1 MKKIFIL
8 AFAAAISAACASN
21 NGQTVLKGKVAG
33 LEGVDEVRI
42 SLPSQNI
49 DTVIAL
55 AGVPEFSIS
64 LPVDKL
70 AAGIVTAGSAR
81 GQFVSDGTV
90 ITAKF
95 AGNGIVFESDR
106 KGSLSSRFQEYSNRT
121 KESMMEYR
129 TTMRALNDSTGISEA
144 EKDSLMEA
152 YANSFFEDFSAYNL
166 ETITANKDNLLALA
180 ALQQVYYDLE
190 DTELDSLLNTL
201 DSAVVATPQ
210 VTKMK
215 SALTAR
221 LNTAEGKMFTDFTV
235 KGEKGDVSL
244 SDYVGKGKYILVD
257 FWASWCGP
265 CKAEIPYVKKSY
277 EDFRGKDFDVVSV
290 AVWDKPQATIDTA
303 KVYGVNWNQII
314 DAQAVPTELYG
325 ISGIPHIIL
334 FGPDGTILKRGLRGE
349 GIAEEIAKYVQR

>member
-1 MKKIFIL
+1 MKKIFSIVL
-8 AFAAAISAACASN
+8 AVAVAAACASN
-21 NGQTVLKGKVAG
+21 NGQTILKGQVSALDEIEEVHVA
-33 LEGVDEVRI
+33 
-42 SLPSQNI
+42 LPSQNI

-55 AGVPEFSIS
+55 NGAPAFSIN

-70 AAGIVTAGSAR
+70 NAGIITAGSSR
-81 GQFVSDGTV
+81 GQFISDGTV
-90 ITAKF
+90 ITVKL
-95 AGNGIVFESDR
+95 AGSEIVTESDS
-106 KGSLSSRFQEYSNRT
+106 KKSINNRFEAYRART

-129 TTMRALNDSTGISEA
+129 RTMKALNDSTGISDA
-144 EKDSLMEA
+144 VKDSLMEG
-152 YANSFFEDFSAYNL
+152 YADSFFEEFSAYNL
-166 ETITANKDNLLALA
+166 ETISANKDNILALA

-210 VTKMK
+210 V
-215 SALTAR
+215 SRLRAALDAR

-235 KGEKGDVSL
+235 KNDNGEVSL

-265 CKAEIPYVKKSY
+265 CKAEIPYVKKAY
-277 EDFRGKDFDVVSV
+277 EQFRGNDFDVVSI
-290 AVWDKPQATIDTA
+290 AVWDKPEASIDTA

-314 DAQAVPTELYG
+314 DAQSVPTDIYG

-334 FGPDGTILKRGLRGE
+334 FGPDGTIVKRGLRGE
-349 GIAEEIAKYVQR
+349 GISEEIAKYVQR

>member
-1 MKKIFIL
+1 
-8 AFAAAISAACASN
+8 
-21 NGQTVLKGKVAG
+21 
-33 LEGVDEVRI
+33 
-42 SLPSQNI
+42 
-49 DTVIAL
+49 
-55 AGVPEFSIS
+55 
-64 LPVDKL
+64 
-70 AAGIVTAGSAR
+70 
-81 GQFVSDGTV
+81 
-90 ITAKF
+90 
-95 AGNGIVFESDR
+95 
-106 KGSLSSRFQEYSNRT
+106 
-121 KESMMEYR
+121 MEYR

-166 ETITANKDNLLALA
+166 ETIAANKDNLLALA

-244 SDYVGKGKYILVD
+244 SDYVGKGKYVLVD

-265 CKAEIPYVKKSY
+265 CKAEIPYVKKAY

>member
-1 MKKIFIL
+1 MKKIFSIVL
-8 AFAAAISAACASN
+8 AATVAVACTSN
-21 NGQTVLKGKVAG
+21 NGQTVLRGKASAI
-33 LEGVDEVRI
+33 EGIDEVHVA
-42 SLPSQNI
+42 LPSQGI
-49 DTVIAL
+49 DTVITL
-55 AGVPEFSIS
+55 NGGTTFSIN

-70 AAGIVTAGSAR
+70 AAGVMTAGSAR

-106 KGSLSSRFQEYSNRT
+106 KGSLSNRFEEYVSRT
-121 KESMMEYR
+121 KASMKEYR
-129 TTMRALNDSTGISEA
+129 TTMRALSDSTGISEA

-152 YANSFFEDFSAYNL
+152 YADSFFEDFSAYNL
-166 ETITANKDNLLALA
+166 ETITANKDNLLAIS

-190 DTELDSLLNTL
+190 DTELDSLINTL

-215 SALTAR
+215 SALNAR

-235 KGEKGDVSL
+235 EGEDGAVSL
-244 SDYVGKGKYILVD
+244 SDYVGRGKYILVD

-265 CKAEIPYVKKSY
+265 CKAEIPYVKKAY
-277 EDFRGKDFDVVSV
+277 EEFRGKDFDVVSV
-290 AVWDKPQATIDTA
+290 AVWDQPQATVDTA
-303 KVYGVNWNQII
+303 RAYGVNWNQII
-314 DAQAVPTELYG
+314 DAQAVPTEIYG

-334 FGPDGTILKRGLRGE
+334 FGPDGTIVKRGLRGD
-349 GIAEEIAKYVQR
+349 GISEEIAKYVQR

>member
-1 MKKIFIL
+1 MHSVNNIFHMKKIFIL

-21 NGQTVLKGKVAG
+21 NGQTLLKGKVAG
-33 LEGVDEVRI
+33 LEGVDEVHI

-55 AGVPEFSIS
+55 SGVPEFSIS

-70 AAGIVTAGSAR
+70 AAGVVTAGSAR

-95 AGNGIVFESDR
+95 AGSGIVFESNT
-106 KGSLSSRFQEYSNRT
+106 KGSLNNRFEEYASRT

-144 EKDSLMEA
+144 ERDSLMEA
-152 YANSFFEDFSAYNL
+152 Y
-166 ETITANKDNLLALA
+166 
-180 ALQQVYYDLE
+180 
-190 DTELDSLLNTL
+190 ELDCLLNTL

-221 LNTAEGKMFTDFTV
+221 LNTAEGRMFTDFTV
-235 KGEKGDVSL
+235 KGKDGDVSL
-244 SDYVGKGKYILVD
+244 SDYVGRGKYILVD

-265 CKAEIPYVKKSY
+265 CKAEIPYVKKAY
-277 EDFRGKDFDVVSV
+277 EDFRGKDFDVLSV
-290 AVWDKPQATIDTA
+290 AVWDKPQATVDTA
-303 KVYGVNWNQII
+303 RAYGVNWNQII
-314 DAQAVPTELYG
+314 DAQAVPTEIYG

-334 FGPDGTILKRGLRGE
+334 FGPDGTILKRNLRGE